1 MSISLLSVNEERSN
15 VITFTNGLI
24 VTPHIIIT
32 SSGMPSERQ
41 IINYLFYID
50 YTIWMLLFGTIFVL
64 NAFYYVQ
71 QKVKMRVFSVQ
82 IWSYI
87 KILLSQSNLSIGFG
101 SSEWRLKFSHYILGK
116 IKHQLNDYIFL
127 VSLFILI
134 YYLFCLFLSSSIE
147 VELIVNSDRH
157 PIESLEDLA
166 KSKNVIPSFDSGSAI
181 QSFFEVRDL
190 SIKTIT
196 Y

>member
-15 VITFTNGLI
+15 VIIFTNGLI

-32 SSGMPSERQ
+32 TSGMPLEKQ
-41 IINYLFYID
+41 IINYLFRID
-50 YTIWMLLFGTIFVL
+50 YTVWMLLFGTIFAL

-87 KILLSQSNLSIGFG
+87 KILLSQSNLRFGFG
-101 SSEWRLKFSHYILGK
+101 SSQWRLKFSHYILGK
-116 IKHQLNDYIFL
+116 IRHQLNHYIFL

-134 YYLFCLFLSSSIE
+134 YYLFCLLLSSSIE
-147 VELIVNSDRH
+147 VELIVNSDKH

-166 KSKNVIPSFDSGSAI
+166 ESKNVIPSFDLGSGI
-181 QSFFEVRDL
+181 QSFFEV
-190 SIKTIT
+190 
-196 Y
+196 